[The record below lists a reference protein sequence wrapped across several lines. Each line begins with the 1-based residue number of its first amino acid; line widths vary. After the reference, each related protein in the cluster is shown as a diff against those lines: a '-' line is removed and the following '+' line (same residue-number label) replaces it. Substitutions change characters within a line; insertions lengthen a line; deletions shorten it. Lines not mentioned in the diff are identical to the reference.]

1 MMVVDSDVLII
12 VFPFKQRL
20 PNFLGKFYFLKSRTP
35 TFVSCY
41 KSRKD
46 ARNAYQLHTNT
57 NNVGCEVLL
66 NKRIIPSFPIKQ
78 LIIIMWVSINS

>member
-1 MMVVDSDVLII
+1 MSLGGSTDNRIS
-12 VFPFKQRL
+12 FKQRI
-20 PNFLGKFYFLKSRTP
+20 PNFLGKFYCMKSRTP

-46 ARNAYQLHTNT
+46 ARNAYQLHINT

-66 NKRIIPSFPIKQ
+66 NKRIIPSSPIKQ